1 MHAAH
6 KIDNTA
12 AAEQMLKKAHVRLMR
27 HRKTYLYSG
36 VLLLGTSTVDNFK
49 AKTACTDG
57 INKFYN
63 ADFLIHKIKTIA
75 KAAGLVLH
83 ENLHVFLKQ
92 LPRHKDLWDAD
103 PKIANAAADYVVNAI
118 IKAIEDEDRA
128 AIAADPKRAKE
139 DPVVVLPDG
148 GLYDEKFI
156 NWSMRQVYNYLK
168 KDDKCE
174 QPEQPEFTEPP
185 RGPGDKQDEQDTQ
198 PGGGKDEDKD
208 ESGED
213 KDKDK
218 DKDENKDEGNESGE
232 DGEDKDDERTS
243 VTVDGKEYSL
253 ETLDDHDESGVSDLT
268 EDEIKELI
276 DVIDR
281 GIQEA
286 GLLAGLSGV
295 KLPRAIQELLE
306 PEVKWEDVVQEFFLS
321 HSRGNTDY
329 TFSKFN
335 RRRVVDDIYR
345 PSTYKERLGRVALA
359 IDTSGSI
366 SQQEI
371 NRVTSL
377 LVMLCEQC
385 PPEELSVLWWDTQ
398 VHGRQDFTDDSFANL
413 RSALK
418 PMGFGGTRVSC
429 VSEFM
434 LANNMDADCLIIFTD
449 GYVEHDITWSVR
461 VPTLWVVK
469 GNEQFVPPAGGKL
482 VKFK

>member
-1 MHAAH
+1 
-6 KIDNTA
+6 
-12 AAEQMLKKAHVRLMR
+12 
-27 HRKTYLYSG
+27 
-36 VLLLGTSTVDNFK
+36 STVDNSK
-49 AKTACTDG
+49 APTACTDG

-63 ADFLIHKIKTIA
+63 SDFLINKVKTLA
-75 KAAGLVLH
+75 KTAGLVLH

-92 LPRHKDLWDAD
+92 VPRHMDLWEKD
-103 PKIANAAADYVVNAI
+103 PKVANAAADYVVNAI
-118 IKAIEDEDRA
+118 IKAIEEEDRA

-156 NWSMRQVYNYLK
+156 NWSMRQVYNFLK

-174 QPEQPEFTEPP
+174 QPEQPEPSEPP
-185 RGPGDKQDEQDTQ
+185 RGPGDEHDEQDEQDTQ

-208 ESGED
+208 EGD
-213 KDKDK
+213 K
-218 DKDENKDEGNESGE
+218 G
-232 DGEDKDDERTS
+232 GEDKDDERTS

-253 ETLDDHDESGVSDLT
+253 ETLDDHDTSGVSDLT
-268 EDEIKELI
+268 DDEIKEMI
-276 DVIDR
+276 DTIDR

-306 PEVKWEDVVQEFFLS
+306 PEVKWEDVVQDFFLT
-321 HSRGNTDY
+321 HTRGSTDY

-335 RRRVVDDIYR
+335 RRRIIDEMYR
-345 PSTYKERLGRVALA
+345 PSTYKDRLSKVALA

-366 SQQEI
+366 SQHEI

-377 LVMLCEQC
+377 VVMLCEQC

-398 VHGRQDFTDDSFANL
+398 VHGRQDFTEGAFANL

-418 PMGFGGTRVSC
+418 PMGFGGTRVGC

-449 GYVEHDITWSVR
+449 GYLEYDIRWDVR
-461 VPTLWVVK
+461 VPALWVVK

>member
-1 MHAAH
+1 MQVAH
-6 KIDNTA
+6 KIDNTS
-12 AAEQMLKKAHVRLMR
+12 AAEQLLKKAHVRLMR

-36 VLLLGTSTVDNFK
+36 VLLLGTSTVDNRK
-49 AKTACTDG
+49 ASTACTDG

-63 ADFLIHKIKTIA
+63 SDFLINKVKTLA
-75 KAAGLVLH
+75 KTAGLVLH

-92 LPRHKDLWDAD
+92 VPRHMDLWEKD
-103 PKIANAAADYVVNAI
+103 PKVANAAADYVVNAI
-118 IKAIEDEDRA
+118 IKAIEEEDRA

-156 NWSMRQVYNYLK
+156 NWSMRQVYNFLK

-174 QPEQPEFTEPP
+174 QPEQPEPSEPP
-185 RGPGDKQDEQDTQ
+185 RGPGDEQDEQDEQDTQ

-208 ESGED
+208 

-218 DKDENKDEGNESGE
+218 GDEG
-232 DGEDKDDERTS
+232 GEDKDDERTS

-253 ETLDDHDESGVSDLT
+253 ETLDDHDTSGVSDLT
-268 EDEIKELI
+268 DDEIKEMI
-276 DVIDR
+276 DTIDR

-306 PEVKWEDVVQEFFLS
+306 PEVKWEDVVQDFFLT
-321 HSRGNTDY
+321 HTRGSTDY

-335 RRRVVDDIYR
+335 RRRIVDDMYR
-345 PSTYKERLGRVALA
+345 PSTYKERLSKVALA

-366 SQQEI
+366 SQHEI

-377 LVMLCEQC
+377 VVMLCEQC

-398 VHGRQDFTDDSFANL
+398 VHGRQDFTEGAFANL

-449 GYVEHDITWSVR
+449 GYLEHDIKWDVR

>member
-1 MHAAH
+1 MQVAH

-12 AAEQMLKKAHVRLMR
+12 AAEQLLKKAHVRLMR

-36 VLLLGTSTVDNFK
+36 VLLLGTSTVDNSK
-49 AKTACTDG
+49 APTACTDG

-63 ADFLIHKIKTIA
+63 SDFLINKVKTLA
-75 KAAGLVLH
+75 KTAGLVLH

-92 LPRHKDLWDAD
+92 VPRHMDLWEKD
-103 PKIANAAADYVVNAI
+103 PKVANAAADYVVNAI
-118 IKAIEDEDRA
+118 IKAIEEEDRA

-156 NWSMRQVYNYLK
+156 NWSMRQVYNFLK

-174 QPEQPEFTEPP
+174 QPEQPEPSEPP
-185 RGPGDKQDEQDTQ
+185 RGPGDEHDEQDEQDTQ

-208 ESGED
+208 EGD
-213 KDKDK
+213 K
-218 DKDENKDEGNESGE
+218 G
-232 DGEDKDDERTS
+232 GEDKDDERTS

-253 ETLDDHDESGVSDLT
+253 ETLDDHDTSGVSDLT
-268 EDEIKELI
+268 DDEIKEMI
-276 DVIDR
+276 DTIDR

-306 PEVKWEDVVQEFFLS
+306 PEVKWEDVVQDFFLT
-321 HSRGNTDY
+321 HTRGSTDY

-335 RRRVVDDIYR
+335 RRRIIDEMYR
-345 PSTYKERLGRVALA
+345 PSTYKDRLSKVALA

-366 SQQEI
+366 SQHEI

-377 LVMLCEQC
+377 VVMLCEQC

-398 VHGRQDFTDDSFANL
+398 VHGRQDFTEGAFANL

-418 PMGFGGTRVSC
+418 PMGFGGTRVGC

-449 GYVEHDITWSVR
+449 GYLEYDIRWDVR
-461 VPTLWVVK
+461 VPALWVVK

>member
-1 MHAAH
+1 MQVAH
-6 KIDNTA
+6 KIDNTS
-12 AAEQMLKKAHVRLMR
+12 AAEQLLKKAHVRLMR

-36 VLLLGTSTVDNFK
+36 VLLLGTSTVDNRK
-49 AKTACTDG
+49 APTACTDG

-63 ADFLIHKIKTIA
+63 SDFLIEQVKTLA
-75 KAAGLVLH
+75 KTAGLVLH

-92 LPRHKDLWDAD
+92 VPRHMDLWDND

-118 IKAIEDEDRA
+118 IKAIEEEDRA
-128 AIAADPKRAKE
+128 TLAADPKRAKE
-139 DPVVVLPDG
+139 DPVVILPDG

-156 NWSMRQVYNYLK
+156 NWSMRQVYNFLK

-174 QPEQPEFTEPP
+174 PEQPKPESP
-185 RGPGDKQDEQDTQ
+185 RGQGDDEQDEQEEQDTQ

-208 ESGED
+208 E
-213 KDKDK
+213 
-218 DKDENKDEGNESGE
+218 DEGDKG
-232 DGEDKDDERTS
+232 GEDKDDERTS

-253 ETLDDHDESGVSDLT
+253 ETLDDHDTSGVSDLT
-268 EDEIKELI
+268 DDEIKEMI
-276 DVIDR
+276 DTIDR

-306 PEVKWEDVVQEFFLS
+306 PEVKWEDVVQDFFLS
-321 HSRGNTDY
+321 HTRGSTDY

-335 RRRVVDDIYR
+335 RRRIIDEMYR
-345 PSTYKERLGRVALA
+345 PSTYKERLSKVALA

-366 SQQEI
+366 SQHEI

-377 LVMLCEQC
+377 VVMLCEQC

-398 VHGRQDFTDDSFANL
+398 VHGRQDFTEGAFANL

-418 PMGFGGTRVSC
+418 PMGFGGTRVGC

-449 GYVEHDITWSVR
+449 GYLEYDIRWDVR
-461 VPTLWVVK
+461 VPALWVVK

>member
-1 MHAAH
+1 MQVAH

-12 AAEQMLKKAHVRLMR
+12 AAEQLLKKAHVRLMR

-36 VLLLGTSTVDNFK
+36 VLLLGTSTVDNRK
-49 AKTACTDG
+49 ASTACTDG

-63 ADFLIHKIKTIA
+63 SDFLINKVKTLA
-75 KAAGLVLH
+75 KTAGLVLH

-92 LPRHKDLWDAD
+92 MPRHMDLWDAD
-103 PKIANAAADYVVNAI
+103 PKVANAAADYVVNAI
-118 IKAIEDEDRA
+118 IKAIEEEDRA

-156 NWSMRQVYNYLK
+156 NWSMRQVYNFLK

-174 QPEQPEFTEPP
+174 QPEQFKPSEPP
-185 RGPGDKQDEQDTQ
+185 RGPGDEQDEQDEQDTQ

-208 ESGED
+208 
-213 KDKDK
+213 
-218 DKDENKDEGNESGE
+218 KDEGGKG
-232 DGEDKDDERTS
+232 GEDKDDERTS

-253 ETLDDHDESGVSDLT
+253 ESQDEHDTSGVSDLT
-268 EDEIKELI
+268 DDKIKEMI
-276 DVIDR
+276 ETIDR

-306 PEVKWEDVVQEFFLS
+306 PEVKWEDVVQDFFLT
-321 HSRGNTDY
+321 HTRGSTDY

-335 RRRVVDDIYR
+335 RRRIVDGMYR
-345 PSTYKERLGRVALA
+345 PSTYKDRLSKVALA

-366 SQQEI
+366 SQHEI

-377 LVMLCEQC
+377 VVMLCEQC

-398 VHGRQDFTDDSFANL
+398 VHGRQDFTEGAFANL

-449 GYVEHDITWSVR
+449 GYLEHDIKWDVR